1 MREVTWD
8 QAFDSASHSFAKLV
22 AQEVALIDAIDRYAA
37 EDVLSLCD
45 LPAFETSSMDG
56 WAVSGDGPWKLIGEV
71 LTGKVSSD
79 VLQGGQALFGSL
91 GWQ

>member
-1 MREVTWD
+1 MREGTWD
-8 QAFDSASHSFAKLV
+8 QAFDSASHSFSKL
-22 AQEVALIDAIDRYAA
+22 AEDHVALIDSIDRYTA

-71 LTGKVSSD
+71 LTGKTS
-79 VLQGGQALFGSL
+79 
-91 GWQ
+91 